1 MYCSLF
7 ESKKKEILCL
17 RDDIAEEKDQ
27 LMNEL
32 IEYCKKYDVDHPDP
46 LQKSRMYV
54 KIVQLSDEIKK
65 LDYAETL
72 LTQIVDDELSCNL
85 DHETLIKYIKHGVF
99 EY

>member
-17 RDDIAEEKDQ
+17 RDDIANEKDQ

-32 IEYCKKYDVDHPDP
+32 IKQCKEYDVDHSGP
-46 LQKSRMYV
+46 LQKSKMYV
-54 KIVQLSDEIKK
+54 KIVQSTDEIKK

-72 LTQIVDDELSCNL
+72 LTQVVDDELSYNL